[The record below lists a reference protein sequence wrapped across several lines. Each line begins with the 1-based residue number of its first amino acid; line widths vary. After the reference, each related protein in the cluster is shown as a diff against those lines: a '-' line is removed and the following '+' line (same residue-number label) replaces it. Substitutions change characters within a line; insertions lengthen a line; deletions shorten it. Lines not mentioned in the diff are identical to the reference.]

1 MGGITD
7 SKDMSLVGLQELVMG
22 REARRAVV
30 DRVAESDATELELD
44 WITNTKVGEGER
56 EYTHVC
62 AQVQD
67 WI

>member
-1 MGGITD
+1 
-7 SKDMSLVGLQELVMG
+7 MG
-22 REARRAVV
+22 REAWRAVV
-30 DRVAESDATELELD
+30 DGVAESDATELELD
-44 WITNTKVGEGER
+44 WITNTKVGEWER